1 MARRK
6 GAAPRARDAVALHV
20 ATKLPTDNGA
30 MCTHVDA
37 SWTIIKA
44 DTVHFPTPFPS
55 ASVMDGCVQTLQ
67 GALTSREDG
76 AAGAQA
82 AVEAAAKDVRH
93 NYGLL
98 AGYVGSVARTM
109 PPAQGAAL
117 IEAVLMYVSAVGKR
131 APTKAPLSVREGP
144 TLGVVLFIAAAIPGA
159 VQYTYEVSADNL
171 TWTMGVQAA
180 QTRASLAGLT
190 VGKLYYFRM
199 VAFLRDGTTTNPTP
213 TVSFTVR

>member
-6 GAAPRARDAVALHV
+6 GAAPRPREPLALHV

-30 MCTHVDA
+30 MCIHVDA

-44 DTVHFPTPFPS
+44 DTVHFTTPFPS
-55 ASVMDGCVQTLQ
+55 ASVMDACIQTLN
-67 GALTSREDG
+67 GALTSLEDG

-131 APTKAPLSVREGP
+131 APKGPLSVKEGP
-144 TLGVVLFIAAAIPGA
+144 TAGVVLFIAAAIPDA
-159 VQYTYEVSADNL
+159 VQYTYEVSVDNV
-171 TWTMGVQAA
+171 TWTMGVQSAR
-180 QTRASLAGLT
+180 TRASLSGLV

-213 TVSFTVR
+213 TVPFTVR